1 MAVTS
6 TNNLRLGSYG
16 DDVLELQKKLNQTNY
31 GYNLAEDGSFGEKT
45 LAAVK
50 DYQKRSGLDVDG
62 IVGTNTWGALTKV
75 NAPAATTPTQATT
88 TTQAATPTTTQTT
101 TQATTSKNSGFSY
114 TPYQKSDAV
123 AQAEA
128 LLQQQLAQKP
138 GAYASS
144 DAVAQAEAM
153 LQQQLSQKPGEYTS
167 AWQTQLND
175 TLNKILNREKFSY
188 DLNGD
193 ALYQQYKDQ
202 YTTQG
207 QLAMMDAMGQAAA
220 LNGGYGS
227 SYAQSVG
234 QQTYQGYLQQLNEK
248 VPELYQLALDQY
260 NREEDALYDQAS
272 LMASMENQDYGRYR
286 DTVSDYYTELDRLTE
301 DARYKSEQDYGRYQ
315 DSLNAYYTE
324 LDRLTEDARYQ
335 GEQDYGKWADKL
347 NLDYGMYRDQVA
359 DKQWQAE
366 FDEAKRQYDQ
376 AYALENGSSSSGS
389 KGGSTSGNGNKGNTG
404 GSYTKNPGWDEEKIR
419 KFQQAKGITVDGK
432 WGPETAGKYDEDPN
446 WSEGGG
452 TGFTG
457 TTYSEAVAFA
467 NANGVPNSKSSS
479 ILTRSEFSR
488 AKNSGSSRDGAN
500 EFDTYQEYLQYA
512 VESMIDAYGK

>member
-75 NAPAATTPTQATT
+75 NTPAATTPTQAAT

-101 TQATTSKNSGFSY
+101 TQATTSKNSDFYY

-128 LLQQQLAQKP
+128 LLQQQIAQKP

-144 DAVAQAEAM
+144 DAVAQAEAL
-153 LQQQLSQKPGEYTS
+153 LQQQLSQKPGEYSS
-167 AWQTQLND
+167 AYQAQLEDIIARIN
-175 TLNKILNREKFSY
+175 NREDFSY
-188 DLNGD
+188 DVNED
-193 ALYQQYKDQ
+193 ALYQQLKEQ
-202 YTTQG
+202 YLAQG
-207 QLAMMDAMGQAAA
+207 QLAMMDTMGQAAS
-220 LNGGYGS
+220 LTGGYGNS
-227 SYAQSVG
+227 WAQGVG
-234 QQTYQGYLQQLNEK
+234 QQTYQGYMQQLTDQ
-248 VPELYQLALDQY
+248 VPELHQLAYDKYKQ
-260 NREEDALYDQAS
+260 EEASLYDQAS
-272 LMASMENQDYGRYR
+272 LIAGMEQQDYGRYR
-286 DTVSDYYTELDRLTE
+286 DSLSDYYTELDRLTE
-301 DARYKSEQDYGRYQ
+301 DARYKSEQDYSRYQ
-315 DSLNAYYTE
+315 DSLSAYYTE
-324 LDRLTEDARYQ
+324 LDRLAEDARYQ

-389 KGGSTSGNGNKGNTG
+389 KGGSTSGNGDKGNTDG
-404 GSYTKNPGWDEEKIR
+404 NYNNEGYSSNIVK
-419 KFQQAKGITVDGK
+419 QAQAKVGSSADGY
-432 WGPETAGKYDEDPN
+432 WGPDSVARAKALGYDSLAAVVASYGLSDSKSYSSEDRNIAIEN
-446 WSEGGG
+446 W
-452 TGFTG
+452 
-457 TTYSEAVAFA
+457 VAKMLA
-467 NANGVPNSKSSS
+467 NANSSRFDPLDV
-479 ILTRSEFSR
+479 I
-488 AKNSGSSRDGAN
+488 KGSSFLVSDAERAYAR
-500 EFDTYQEYLQYA
+500 EVLQEYYN
-512 VESMIDAYGK
+512 